1 MKKKAEKRNYKTFFF
16 ISNRRVS
23 RMPKIHASSYIA
35 PTAVIIGNVTIGKN
49 CGVFP
54 YAVIRG
60 DENAIVIG
68 DGSNI
73 HVCCILQTA
82 TENQVTIGKN
92 VTVGH
97 AAVVHGA
104 SIADECLIG
113 IHATVLNGAQIHSGS
128 IIGACALVT
137 ENMIVPENSL
147 VLGIP
152 GKIIKQDPTYIDVI
166 RNNAAVYQ
174 NLSKKHKQGKY
185 PVYQSMEK
193 TSL

>member
-1 MKKKAEKRNYKTFFF
+1 
-16 ISNRRVS
+16 
-23 RMPKIHASSYIA
+23 MPKIHESSYIA

-73 HVCCILQTA
+73 QDCCVLHTDADHQIM
-82 TENQVTIGKN
+82 IGKN

-113 IHATVLNGAQIHSGS
+113 IQATVLNGAQIHSGS

-152 GKIIKQDPTYIDVI
+152 GKIIKQDPTYINVI
-166 RNNAAVYQ
+166 RNNAVVYQ
-174 NLSKKHKQGKY
+174 SLSLKHKQGKY
-185 PVYQSMEK
+185 PVYLSCEK